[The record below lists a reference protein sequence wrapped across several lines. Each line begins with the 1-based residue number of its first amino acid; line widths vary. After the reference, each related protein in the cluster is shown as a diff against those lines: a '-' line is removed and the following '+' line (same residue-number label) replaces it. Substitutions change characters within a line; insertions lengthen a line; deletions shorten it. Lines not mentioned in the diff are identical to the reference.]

1 MTNKNL
7 SKDIFNAVK
16 KKTGK
21 NISEKDINK
30 LAGNVNPRTVQN
42 DMQLRQL
49 IRQVSKMANVAVSEA
64 TEREIIHAVKSSGL
78 NPNNL
83 EQLMK
88 MMLKK

>member
-16 KKTGK
+16 KKSGK

-30 LAGNVNPRTVQN
+30 LASNVNPRTVQSEA
-42 DMQLRQL
+42 QLRQL
-49 IRQVSKMANVAVSEA
+49 IRQVSKMANVAVSES
-64 TEREIIHAVKSSGL
+64 TEKEIIQAVKSSGL

>member
-21 NISEKDINK
+21 NISEKDINN
-30 LAGNVNPRTVQN
+30 LAGNVNSKTVQSEA
-42 DMQLRQL
+42 QLRQL

-64 TEREIIHAVKSSGL
+64 TEKEIIQAVKSSGL

-83 EQLMK
+83 ETLMK